1 MSFNLQLVASKMA
14 GRLAL
19 HHHLQLRSLHSVFSN
34 SSSSSSSYSGG
45 SSKQPNQN
53 QSHNKLP
60 SLLQKTS
67 FNNIHHQQVRTLMK
81 LWKEK
86 TLREMYWRGRRFDK
100 VPEQPFVPRSDFQEW
115 SYSAEVAAFAAR
127 LGEPQL
133 TEAAL
138 TRAFTHRSFVSA
150 EQAKQSKLGIADVQL
165 AVEDNAD
172 LVAEGRRLVADYLR
186 PLSSLS
192 PSLRAGGVHRI
203 GDAVPALGGGSGGD
217 LILCEELPPLP
228 STLADTVPAL
238 VATLFRASGRQR
250 TERFIVDFLLTV
262 LHGADL
268 LEVWPLHLLDVDLD
282 SYLALQ
288 NSGEK
293 SEARILRQSAV
304 GTLEACYVVGI
315 YSTGERKQLLGEAP
329 GESLPIARRMAE
341 LDAFRRLFRL
351 TVAEVRLTFGD
362 KVEGLELAAF
372 EGRPNFSMLQ
382 PRSAENAA
390 QSVKVK
396 VGSGN
401 FWSKRM

>member
-1 MSFNLQLVASKMA
+1 MSFNLQLVASKVA

-19 HHHLQLRSLHSVFSN
+19 YHHHHHHLHLLQLRSLHSVAVFSN
-34 SSSSSSSYSGG
+34 SSSSSYSGG

-186 PLSSLS
+186 PYLRYHLRSAPEECIESVTQYLLSEAVLAEVAKWIGCIGKSSEFDFYFAIS
-192 PSLRAGGVHRI
+192 PFRFLF
-203 GDAVPALGGGSGGD
+203 L
-217 LILCEELPPLP
+217 L
-228 STLADTVPAL
+228 
-238 VATLFRASGRQR
+238 LFRH
-250 TERFIVDFLLTV
+250 F
-262 LHGADL
+262 
-268 LEVWPLHLLDVDLD
+268 
-282 SYLALQ
+282 
-288 NSGEK
+288 
-293 SEARILRQSAV
+293 
-304 GTLEACYVVGI
+304 
-315 YSTGERKQLLGEAP
+315 
-329 GESLPIARRMAE
+329 
-341 LDAFRRLFRL
+341 
-351 TVAEVRLTFGD
+351 
-362 KVEGLELAAF
+362 
-372 EGRPNFSMLQ
+372 
-382 PRSAENAA
+382 
-390 QSVKVK
+390 
-396 VGSGN
+396 
-401 FWSKRM
+401 

>member
-1 MSFNLQLVASKMA
+1 
-14 GRLAL
+14 
-19 HHHLQLRSLHSVFSN
+19 
-34 SSSSSSSYSGG
+34 
-45 SSKQPNQN
+45 
-53 QSHNKLP
+53 
-60 SLLQKTS
+60 
-67 FNNIHHQQVRTLMK
+67 MK

-133 TEAAL
+133 TETAL

-186 PLSSLS
+186 PYLRYHLRSAPEECIESVTQYLLSEAVL
-192 PSLRAGGVHRI
+192 AEVAKWI
-203 GDAVPALGGGSGGD
+203 GCID

-228 STLADTVPAL
+228 ATLADTVPAL

-282 SYLALQ
+282 SYLQLQ
-288 NSGEK
+288 SMGK

-315 YSTGERKQLLGEAP
+315 YSSDRKQLLGEAP

-390 QSVKVK
+390 AQSVK
-396 VGSGN
+396 
-401 FWSKRM
+401 SKSAQA